1 MKMNLRLL
9 EKFKQSHLLNHIT
22 QISYGNNQEH
32 KLHSQIIYYNN
43 LILAIV
49 VFFILV
55 SVLILLEDND
65 TYSSLSGITFLLLFT
80 FNLLILVVSHTLT
93 KQFFYRK

>member
-1 MKMNLRLL
+1 M
-9 EKFKQSHLLNHIT
+9 
-22 QISYGNNQEH
+22 QISYANQEN
-32 KLHSQIIYYNN
+32 KIHSQIIYYNN

-55 SVLILLEDND
+55 SVLILLEDSDN
-65 TYSSLSGITFLLLFT
+65 YSSLSGIAFLLLFT
-80 FNLLILVVSHTLT
+80 FNLVILIVSHTLT